1 MLHMVDTR
9 VDTPLGV
16 EKEERIK
23 YIITQVKRLL
33 GFFLLVFLLYTHIY
47 SKPIDVR
54 LLAIP
59 GIVMGIDIKSFL
71 DFRNPRNG

>member
-1 MLHMVDTR
+1 MVETKEN
-9 VDTPLGV
+9 TPLDGDRT
-16 EKEERIK
+16 EKIR
-23 YIITQVKRLL
+23 YIITQIKRLL

-47 SKPIDVR
+47 NKPIDVR

-71 DFRNPRNG
+71 DFSKK